1 MQLTHP
7 EYDDQ
12 ALMRRVRTGDPAAE
26 QELYRVHAGVA
37 LRRAAQLGAQH
48 ADAEDFVAE
57 AFLRVL
63 RQLRKGNG
71 PNGPFGP
78 YLYAALRNLAADAH
92 RGQRGRER
100 PTEEM
105 GTVTDRVAAG
115 PDPQD
120 EIETRLS
127 IQAAMQRLPAR
138 WREILWR
145 VHVEGHSTAA
155 LAAEFGA
162 STQAISALAY
172 RARKALRCAYAEA
185 EHGVE
190 AAGTNRTDLPRSA

>member
-7 EYDDQ
+7 ERDDQ
-12 ALMRRVRTGDPAAE
+12 ALLRRVRAGDPAAE
-26 QELYRVHAGVA
+26 QELYRAYAGVA
-37 LRRAAQLGAQH
+37 LRRASQLGAQH

-63 RQLRKGNG
+63 RQIRKGNG
-71 PNGPFGP
+71 PDGPFGP

-100 PTEEM
+100 PTDEM
-105 GTVTDRVAAG
+105 GAVSDRVASG

-127 IQAAMQRLPAR
+127 IQAAMRRLPAR

-145 VHVEGHSTAA
+145 VHVEGHSPAA
-155 LAAEFGA
+155 LAAELGA
-162 STQAISALAY
+162 STQSISALAY

-185 EHGVE
+185 DRATPPTGS
-190 AAGTNRTDLPRSA
+190 NRTDLPRSA